1 MSSKKMNTEQLKK
14 ILLEHIKQG
23 NAFTQE
29 VRDILRN
36 YKNNGGTQNKV
47 VALLNQI
54 KTENPDNLSIQD
66 GADDVL
72 DIATGYCGLSM
83 RVWD

>member
-1 MSSKKMNTEQLKK
+1 MDIEELEK

-23 NAFTQE
+23 NCFTKE
-29 VRDILRN
+29 VRDILMN
-36 YKNNGGTQNKV
+36 YKDNGGTQNKV

-54 KTENPDNLSIQD
+54 KTENPDDLSIQD

-72 DIATGYCGLSM
+72 DIATGYCGSSM
-83 RVWD
+83 RVWE